1 MRPVSYSNY
10 YNEGGNEMMYGREDL
25 YLHQVKFES
34 YAELNQWLKD
44 EGLHPGV
51 NTRYE
56 GTQTCGDVQVSFS
69 VNKMTERERVFKK
82 MGELIKFL

>member
-10 YNEGGNEMMYGREDL
+10 YNEGGNDMRVGGEDL
-25 YLHQVKFES
+25 FLRQVKFES

-44 EGLHPGV
+44 ENLYPGV

-56 GTQTCGDVQVSFS
+56 GTQTCGDIRVSFS
-69 VNKMTERERVFKK
+69 VNKIAERERVLKK